1 MLITRYLLKNVL
13 AVAAFIALTLTMVIW
28 LTQSLKLL
36 ELIANSDAPPGIF
49 VKLVALSLPRFLEII
64 FPLSL
69 VAAILFIYNKM
80 IMDNELIVLRSCG
93 FDQLTLARPALT
105 LACCL
110 TVILFLMSSWLS
122 PEAHEKMQALRQ
134 NIKAQYSAFLL
145 QEGVFNTFGDDL
157 TVYLRKR
164 SRDGDL
170 LGLLIHDTRDKDKPP
185 VTITAKR
192 GRIVVEDDVPSI
204 MVFDGLRQQMDTVSS
219 ATSRLYFSRYTIEIK
234 GLESGGRDRRHEA
247 SERTL
252 IELFNPDLTARYD
265 ILHQDTFRAEA
276 HQRITTPFNALS
288 FTLVSLVFIL
298 LGSFNRRGQNRKI
311 IVAALTVTAL
321 QVLYLMA
328 GNLSIKNNSF
338 IPLMYAVTFLPIGIS
353 YSLLRNRGEQWF
365 IDVISKW
372 RSAAMTQE
380 GAA

>member
-13 AVAAFIALTLTMVIW
+13 AVTAFIALTLTTVIW

-36 ELIANSDAPPGIF
+36 ELITNSDAPPGLF
-49 VKLVALSLPRFLEII
+49 VQLVILSLPKFLEII
-64 FPLSL
+64 LPLSL
-69 VAAILFIYNKM
+69 VAAILFVYNKM

-93 FDQLTLARPALT
+93 FDQLTLARPALV

-110 TVILFLMSSWLS
+110 TAVLFLMSSWLS
-122 PEAHEKMQALRQ
+122 PESQEKMQALRQ

-157 TVYLRKR
+157 TVYLRNRTK
-164 SRDGDL
+164 DGDL
-170 LGLLIHDTRDKDKPP
+170 LGLLIHDTRDKGKPS

-204 MVFDGLRQQMDTVSS
+204 MVFDGLRQQMDTASNV
-219 ATSRLYFSRYTIEIK
+219 TSRLYFSRYTIEIK

-276 HQRITTPFNALS
+276 HQRITSPFNALS
-288 FTLVSLVFIL
+288 FTLVSLAFIL
-298 LGSFNRRGQNRKI
+298 LGTFNRRGQSRKI
-311 IVAALTVTAL
+311 IAAALTVSML
-321 QVLYLMA
+321 QIFYLLA
-328 GNLSIKNNSF
+328 GNISVKNNAF
-338 IPLMYAVTFLPIGIS
+338 IPLLYIIAFLPIGICG
-353 YSLLRNRGEQWF
+353 SLLRHQGEQWL
-365 IDVISKW
+365 IHLAGRW
-372 RSAAMTQE
+372 RTAAHGRE